1 MVMEMEK
8 TYYHKKLTQ
17 YLFAALLLLI
27 GMPASGLTFNLSPKG
42 DIVGK
47 VQTAY
52 VRKGENLA
60 DIGRRFDIGVYEM
73 LEANPHIDPWEP
85 ETGSAVIIPTRF
97 ILPPGPK
104 EGLVLN
110 LAEMRMYF
118 YHKNADKVS
127 TFPMGI
133 GRVGWLTPMGSTK
146 VISKAKNPTWYPPK
160 SIRANYERL
169 GKYLPSKVPPG
180 PNNPLGNF
188 AMRLGWTSILIHG
201 TNQPGGVGVRSS
213 NGCIRMLPEDID
225 FLFYQMGIGTKVT
238 VINQP
243 YKVASFD
250 GELYME
256 AHDPLTDEYY
266 VEQATEEDN
275 LVNII
280 EGAAHHH
287 ANITWEGAELAARQA
302 LGYPVKIN

>member
-1 MVMEMEK
+1 MKK
-8 TYYHKKLTQ
+8 TYNQNIFIQCLS
-17 YLFAALLLLI
+17 LALMLWVCA
-27 GMPASGLTFNLSPKG
+27 PAGSLTFNISPRG

-47 VQTAY
+47 VQTVY

-85 ETGSAVIIPTRF
+85 ETGSAVMIPTRF

-104 EGLVLN
+104 QGLVLN

-118 YHKNADKVS
+118 YHEKSSKVS
-127 TFPMGI
+127 TFPIGI
-133 GRVGWLTPMGSTK
+133 GRVGWLTPLGSTK
-146 VISKAKNPTWYPPK
+146 IVSKAQNPTWFPPR
-160 SIRANYERL
+160 SIRENYERL
-169 GKYLPSKVPPG
+169 GKYLPTRVPPG

-188 AMRLGWTSILIHG
+188 AMRLGWKSLLIHG

-213 NGCIRMLPEDID
+213 NGCIRMLPEDIQY
-225 FLFYQMGIGTKVT
+225 LFHQLPVGTQVS

-243 YKVASFD
+243 YKVATFD
-250 GELYME
+250 GDLYLE

-266 VEQATEEDN
+266 LEKASEEDN

-280 EGAAHHH
+280 EGAAYHH
-287 ANITWEGAELAARQA
+287 AHIAWEDAEVAARQS
-302 LGYPVKIN
+302 LGYPVRIN